1 MAAFVLYNVET
12 TKLVTP
18 KGMYNKTFASA
29 SAALRARTV
38 KGLPVAEYAVTDY
51 ENFWKNIEKKEV
63 RVNLMSGKEF
73 ETNVNDNYS
82 TCPSSES
89 YWSN

>member
-1 MAAFVLYNVET
+1 MAFVLYNIET

-18 KGMYNKTFASA
+18 KGYYTKTFASA
-29 SAALRARTV
+29 AAALRARTI

-63 RVNLMSGKEF
+63 RKNFMSGAEF
-73 ETNVNDNYS
+73 ETSVNSNYT